1 MTIAAGSQRAM
12 FARMYGVLRWLLP
25 VVAAGLLIVAGLA
38 LLWWFLAPIADRL
51 GVAEDDRLDIIR
63 VYLLAAGGLL
73 LIWQIAVANRRA
85 SSAERVAE
93 LTALANITDRLN
105 AAIVNLGNENPVVR
119 IGALYQL
126 HHIAVDAADYRRT
139 VFELVKSHSD
149 LITPEPDAE
158 LGRDDQRTVELAT
171 VAWMLYQK
179 VDEGGLYYGPE
190 NEEVGR

>member
-1 MTIAAGSQRAM
+1 M

-25 VVAAGLLIVAGLA
+25 VVAAGLLIVAGLV
-38 LLWWFLAPIADRL
+38 LLWWFLPTIADRL

-63 VYLLAAGGLL
+63 VYLLAVGGLL

-105 AAIVNLGNENPVVR
+105 SAIVNLGNENPVVR

-139 VFELVKSHSD
+139 VFELVKHHAALMS
-149 LITPEPDAE
+149 TEPDSDSEIDA
-158 LGRDDQRTVELAT
+158 QQAVEQDA
-171 VAWMLYQK
+171 VAWMTHQK
-179 VDEGGLYYGPE
+179 IAEGGLYYGPE
-190 NEEVGR
+190 NEEMGR

>member
-1 MTIAAGSQRAM
+1 M
-12 FARMYGVLRWLLP
+12 FSGAYGVLRWLLP
-25 VVAAGLLIVAGLA
+25 VVTAGLLVVAGLA
-38 LLWWFLAPIADRL
+38 LLWWFLPPIADRL
-51 GVAEDDRLDIIR
+51 GVADEDRLDIIR

-126 HHIAVDAADYRRT
+126 HHIAVDAPNYRRT
-139 VFELVKSHSD
+139 VFALVKSHAE
-149 LITPEPDAE
+149 LIAQASDAE
-158 LGRDDQRTVELAT
+158 LGTDAQPTVEQDA
-171 VAWMLYQK
+171 VAWMTHQK
-179 VDEGGLYYGPE
+179 VAAGGVYYGPE
-190 NEEVGR
+190 DEEMGS